1 VQRATFYLTI
11 YNRKTI
17 ALLPTSNTQREQDIQ
32 AQHSLIMLMRY
43 LHLAILAATAAS
55 ALSQS
60 APESADMDRQLAGDF
75 NWDIQP
81 EDGYPII
88 GFDNTTEES
97 EVVFK
102 YNFTGALIP
111 NQKVL
116 EVNLYQ
122 NDCKAPA
129 DTDALKFTKN
139 ITGDELNIELDIVQE
154 NISNSTHY
162 KDING
167 TAAIIGFCLRVDYNY
182 VDALNNSES
191 VNFYETNVTIN
202 VDLTA
207 NFTLAAIDAERT
219 GADNEQADAKL
230 DYKVEAYICLDNNTE
245 VFSPAALFQGSALQ
259 VCIKIDDTVVTDNI
273 LVEDILTFTIS
284 QPESTNS
291 ATSTPIANG
300 VANPLTDKVCRES
313 GICNVKTQLQSK
325 FFTDTNPKNLKVDGV
340 AVLAFGKASFMPSSA
355 PSSAPIGNIRRLR
368 VPIRGLLTGDD
379 VKAFLSAQQEQQNSR
394 ALAAGQSESAIVS
407 VVADSSVSQRMLQA
421 GGTQSEFGLQVGLQG
436 SNGDSNSGQG
446 DGSDSGSGSG
456 GNAIAAV
463 IVLFLLSAAGLFY
476 FLCAK
481 KKRQQEKLEE
491 VTMHHSGNTFPT
503 HGRPSH
509 PTSASV
515 YSDNQRVDYGEPVTH
530 QQFD

>member
-1 VQRATFYLTI
+1 
-11 YNRKTI
+11 
-17 ALLPTSNTQREQDIQ
+17 
-32 AQHSLIMLMRY
+32 MLMRY

-102 YNFTGALIP
+102 YNFTGNLIP

-259 VCIKIDDTVVTDNI
+259 VCIKIDDTVVTENI

-325 FFTDTNPKNLKVDGV
+325 FFTDPNPKNLKVDGV

-436 SNGDSNSGQG
+436 INGASNSGQ
-446 DGSDSGSGSG
+446 DDTSSSG
-456 GNAIAAV
+456 GSPIVVAV
-463 IVLFLLSAAGLFY
+463 IVLILLAAGGGLGFFFCTKRRTRKEEIVRVDKHHHHNHSSAASVGTY
-476 FLCAK
+476 
-481 KKRQQEKLEE
+481 
-491 VTMHHSGNTFPT
+491 
-503 HGRPSH
+503 PSQG
-509 PTSASV
+509 SV
-515 YSDNQRVDYGEPVTH
+515 YSSSSGQYANYRGSATRDAQID
-530 QQFD
+530 